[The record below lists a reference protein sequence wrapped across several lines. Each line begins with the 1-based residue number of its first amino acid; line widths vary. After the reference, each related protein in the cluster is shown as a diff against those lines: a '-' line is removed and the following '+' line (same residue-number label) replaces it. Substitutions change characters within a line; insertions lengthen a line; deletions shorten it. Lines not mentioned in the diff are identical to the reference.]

1 MEQTQEEGSQLDPKG
16 IVEAALF
23 LANRPLRLDELA
35 AAIGVKP
42 ERAEELVAELA
53 DELQARGSA
62 LKVTIVNDPAKLSG
76 TEVRLELR
84 NEYVPAVSTLSQN
97 VNMHPKSLKILAL
110 VAKKK
115 KLLQS
120 ELKYYFKGDV
130 YEHVEELV
138 AKHYLTAVKF
148 KSTKE
153 LKPTPLF
160 YEHFK
165 GVE

>member
-1 MEQTQEEGSQLDPKG
+1 MDETAAEGKQLDPKNV
-16 IVEAALF
+16 VEAALF

-35 AAIGVKP
+35 GITGMKL
-42 ERAEELVAELA
+42 ERVEEIVAQLE
-53 DELQARGSA
+53 DELQQRGSA
-62 LKVTIVNDPAKLSG
+62 LKITIVNDPNKLAG

-84 NEYVPAVSTLSQN
+84 SEYVSAVSSLSQKTDL
-97 VNMHPKSLKILAL
+97 HPKSVKILAL

-130 YEHVEELV
+130 YEHVDELV
-138 AKHYLTAVKF
+138 AKRYLTATKF
-148 KSTKE
+148 KTTKE
-153 LKPTPLF
+153 LKPTQLF

>member
-1 MEQTQEEGSQLDPKG
+1 MEEKQPEAKQLNPKNV
-16 IVEAALF
+16 VEAALF

-35 AAIGVKP
+35 GITGMKP
-42 ERAEELVAELA
+42 EHVEEVVSELA
-53 DELQARGSA
+53 DEFQSRGSA
-62 LKVTIVNDPAKLSG
+62 LKITVVDDPNKLAG

-84 NEYVPAVSTLSQN
+84 EEYVPAVSALSSN
-97 VNMHPKSLKILAL
+97 VNLHPKSVKILAL

-130 YEHVEELV
+130 YEHVDELV
-138 AKHYLTAVKF
+138 RKHYLSAAKHKT
-148 KSTKE
+148 TKE
-153 LKPTPLF
+153 LRPTPLF